1 MADLTPNNREEAW
14 LKGMVD
20 GSTTLTPNN
29 RREHWYQEIVNAG
42 GGGGGGGGGVLKV
55 NITWNEDYSTGT
67 LDKTYAEIL
76 SAFQIEFVISISE
89 ESGAFA
95 LFLVTEVGYINEEYC
110 VNILPM
116 NNPNHPMS
124 FVAESENSYP
134 VFSV

>member
-1 MADLTPNNREEAW
+1 MSYTPTEWKSGDVITSENLNKLEQGVA
-14 LKGMVD
+14 
-20 GSTTLTPNN
+20 
-29 RREHWYQEIVNAG
+29 AA
-42 GGGGGGGGGVLKV
+42 GGGGGGVLKV